1 MGFIPSILGA
11 EFLGR
16 GEPLARSPRHFG
28 LWNASSA
35 LRGSAYTHAPWLL
48 AEPLTPSPEARAD
61 CALLLPDRRRAWHCS
76 LGSRASVLATALSP
90 ACRSQGWGRGG
101 GVEWGGGEE
110 EIFLDEMPCHR
121 AWVTWN
127 SEGESCFSSILVCG
141 D

>member
-1 MGFIPSILGA
+1 M
-11 EFLGR
+11 
-16 GEPLARSPRHFG
+16 
-28 LWNASSA
+28 
-35 LRGSAYTHAPWLL
+35 LRGSAHTDAPWLS
-48 AEPLTPSPEARAD
+48 AEPLSHSPEARAD
-61 CALLLPDRRRAWHCS
+61 CALLPPDRRWAWSCP

-90 ACRSQGWGRGG
+90 ACRGQGWGTGG

-110 EIFLDEMPCHR
+110 EIFLDEMPRHR